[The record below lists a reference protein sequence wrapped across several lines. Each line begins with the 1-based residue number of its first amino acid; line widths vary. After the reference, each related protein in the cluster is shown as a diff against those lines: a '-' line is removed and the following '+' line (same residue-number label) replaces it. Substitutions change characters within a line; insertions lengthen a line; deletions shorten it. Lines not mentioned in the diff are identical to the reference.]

1 MSEKTA
7 ADKKIAAIKKSKGR
21 GAVTFLSLLI
31 FLFLLYGK
39 NAKKP
44 VKCVYEKILLFECI
58 AFCFLF

>member
-21 GAVTFLSLLI
+21 GAVTFLSLLF

-39 NAKKP
+39 NGEKH
-44 VKCVYEKILLFECI
+44 VKCMYEKNQRFECF